1 MGFGKP
7 VLAYRKGGATET
19 ILEGITGEFFDEP
32 ESDSL
37 ADGVRRILLNLDNYS
52 PLLIRKRAEK
62 FSQDRFEK
70 DIKEF
75 VIDLLEQRKLQ

>member
-1 MGFGKP
+1 
-7 VLAYRKGGATET
+7 
-19 ILEGITGEFFDEP
+19 
-32 ESDSL
+32 L